1 MLLFFS
7 PESLTCFSIKLV
19 SMSFIKEFKQFA
31 LRGNLVD
38 IAVAFVMG
46 GAFGKVVSTFTEKL
60 IAPIIGLMT
69 GGTNFYDKKLV
80 LKSAVDEVKDAS
92 GKVVLARGEEVSLE
106 WGAFITVVVDFIIVA
121 FAMFL
126 IIKGINA
133 LKRKEDEQPSTPPA
147 PTKSEELLGE
157 IRDLLKK

>member
-1 MLLFFS
+1 
-7 PESLTCFSIKLV
+7 V
-19 SMSFIKEFKQFA
+19 SFIKEFKQFA

-60 IAPIIGLMT
+60 IAPLIGLLT
-69 GGTNFYDKKLV
+69 WGTSFYDKKLI
-80 LKSAVDEVKDAS
+80 LKSEINEVLDPN
-92 GKVVLARGEEVSLE
+92 GKVVVPHGAEVAIE
-106 WGAFITVVVDFIIVA
+106 WGAFVTVVIYFINVA

-133 LKRKEDEQPSTPPA
+133 LKKKEEQASPEVSKTDQ
-147 PTKSEELLGE
+147 LLTE
-157 IRDLLKK
+157 IRDSLKK

>member
-1 MLLFFS
+1 
-7 PESLTCFSIKLV
+7 
-19 SMSFIKEFKQFA
+19 MSFIKEFKQFA

-60 IAPIIGLMT
+60 IAPLIGLLT

-80 LKSAVDEVKDAS
+80 LKSEINEVVDPN
-92 GKVVLARGEEVSLE
+92 GKVVIPHGAEVAIE
-106 WGAFITVVVDFIIVA
+106 WGAFVTVVIDFIIVA

-133 LKRKEDEQPSTPPA
+133 LKK
-147 PTKSEELLGE
+147 KEELSVPEVSKTDQLLTE
-157 IRDLLKK
+157 IRDSLKK